1 MKDTKQRGEYFR
13 TRISGLAVVIFSLTV
28 MIWHI
33 IDSLLIKRVFNM
45 IDLFSILFTLLTTMV
60 GGVILFTAYQKEF
73 LAELGL
79 WLDDFGQKVRKAKW
93 PLEREMLEIVGDR
106 LVGLYPKGTTWI
118 LYTLLPGFMLKDRPK
133 GMRKGRYWRVS
144 SKDSIVLEEKID
156 GYIRDQMTQVPAIDI
171 DQEYELVRDQD
182 GETAV
187 FLASNQGI
195 SVGLAI
201 DVPGESRW
209 RGGQWVKRQK
219 LVFVR
224 KAFDQLA
231 QRLASLRM
239 EWNEFQKAIDD
250 EELGMIVRMLSHEI
264 AGTLT
269 LLVGSDNIKE
279 REHKALARTVH
290 LVRQL
295 QEVPSLRT
303 GFFSVEPKSTSLRQ
317 MVNEVVR
324 GVQNTWVDKEFLVD
338 WGVRDSLEV
347 VGDKNLYSVLQNT
360 VFNALSFAESKVII
374 EVEPGVRKDH
384 VLVKVTDDGPGVP
397 IDKREWIFEPLVAE
411 GTDYRPRGKG
421 VGLFIARRIAR
432 EVSGD
437 VYLGKPEKG
446 EVRSNQFVIQLLVA
460 NPK

>member
-1 MKDTKQRGEYFR
+1 MKNRKQRGEYFR
-13 TRISGLAVVIFSLTV
+13 TRVSGLAVVIFSLVV
-28 MIWHI
+28 MIWHL

-45 IDLFSILFTLLTTMV
+45 IDLFSILFTLLTAMV
-60 GGVILFTAYQKEF
+60 GGIILYTAYQKEF
-73 LAELGL
+73 LAELGS
-79 WLDDFGQKVRKAKW
+79 WLDDFGQKVRKASW

-106 LVGLYPKGTTWI
+106 LVGLYPEGTTWI
-118 LYTLLPGFMLKDRPK
+118 LYTLLPGYMLKDRPK
-133 GMRKGRYWRVS
+133 GLRKGRYWRVS
-144 SKDSIVLEEKID
+144 SKDSITLEEKID

-171 DQEYELVRDQD
+171 DQEYELVRDQE

-187 FLASNQGI
+187 FLASSQGI
-195 SVGLAI
+195 AVGLAI
-201 DVPGESRW
+201 DVPQEPKW

-219 LVFVR
+219 LTFVR
-224 KAFDQLA
+224 KAFDQLT
-231 QRLASLRM
+231 QHLASLRM
-239 EWNEFQKAIDD
+239 EWNEFQKTIDD

-269 LLVGSDNIKE
+269 LLVGSDDMKE
-279 REHKALARTVH
+279 SEQKALARTVH

-303 GFFSVEPKSTSLRQ
+303 GFFSVEPESTSLLQ

-324 GVQNTWVDKEFLVD
+324 GVQNTWHDKEFVVD
-338 WGVRDSLEV
+338 WGVKDSLEV

-360 VFNALSFAESKVII
+360 VFNALSFAENKVNI

-397 IDKREWIFEPLVAE
+397 VDKREWIFEPLVAE

-437 VYLGKPEKG
+437 VFLGEPEGGK
-446 EVRSNQFVIQLLVA
+446 ERSNQFVIQLLVA
-460 NPK
+460 SP